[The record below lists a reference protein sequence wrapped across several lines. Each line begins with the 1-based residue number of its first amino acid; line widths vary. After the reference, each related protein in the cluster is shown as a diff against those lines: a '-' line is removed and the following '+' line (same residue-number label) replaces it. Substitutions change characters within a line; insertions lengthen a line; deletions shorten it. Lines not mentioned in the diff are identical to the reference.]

1 MKKLLIL
8 LLLLPILS
16 FGQINPCVH
25 VDSIYST
32 AKFKEMGNRDIRFG
46 IKQMAEDI
54 LSEKYCINAS
64 SPDVDIEVFFFG
76 LPRTTVRIV
85 GVEKTNQITQVGIR
99 IYYNG
104 SKYEA
109 YGESDTEIRTIMLE
123 VAEGQMPFSKMT
135 ISNAIKKALVLCV
148 SQMP

>member
-1 MKKLLIL
+1 MKKLLFLLIL
-8 LLLLPILS
+8 FPMLS
-16 FGQINPCVH
+16 FGQINSCVH

-54 LSEKYCINAS
+54 LSEKYCINES

-123 VAEGQMPFSKMT
+123 IAEGQMPFSKMT
-135 ISNAIKKALVLCV
+135 ISNAIKKALVSCV

>member
-1 MKKLLIL
+1 MKNL
-8 LLLLPILS
+8 LLLLLLFPLLS

-54 LSEKYCINAS
+54 LSEKYCINPTS
-64 SPDVDIEVFFFG
+64 SDIDIEVFFFG
-76 LPRTTVRIV
+76 LPRTTLRIV
-85 GVEKTNQITQVGIR
+85 GVEKTNQVTQVGIR
-99 IYYNG
+99 FFYNG

-109 YGESDTEIRTIMLE
+109 YGESDTEIRTVMLE

-135 ISNAIKKALVLCV
+135 ISNAIKKAIESCV